1 MRMRQK
7 SFRRTLFRF
16 LLASLLLCIPNSLS
30 FAGGST
36 SLKPVRFAFPALSAV
51 YLPIWVAKEAGIFQ
65 KSGLDVA
72 VNYVAG
78 NNRLTAAMIGGSI
91 EIGVGGSASIDAN
104 ARKASD
110 LVFVAAIAQRAVA
123 SLYARP
129 EVKSVGDLRGK
140 IIATVGKATLTDDAA
155 RIILLQNRIPLDE
168 VKFVYTNS
176 VSANLTSLVAGNVA
190 AAILTAPGTLS
201 ARKAGMIEIANAAT
215 MDYPYL
221 HGSIVVLRPYL
232 KSDRETLKLFL
243 RGLVEGIRESKAN
256 ASRAV
261 EIMMKYLKGSR
272 ETLLESYKTFVPFF
286 PDYPE
291 VPLQA
296 IENVASL
303 HGLSLDDAAVAR
315 MVDNSVIREV
325 VSGTGRNLSS
335 SNQGR

>member
-1 MRMRQK
+1 MARGR
-7 SFRRTLFRF
+7 FRSAFF
-16 LLASLLLCIPNSLS
+16 LLFLFEGLLFLTLVPSS
-30 FAGGST
+30 FSAAGNI
-36 SLKPVRFAFPALSAV
+36 KPVRFAFPALSAV
-51 YLPIWVAKEAGIFQ
+51 YLPIWVAKEEGIFQ

-72 VNYVAG
+72 VNYVAS

-110 LVFVAAIAQRAVA
+110 LVFVAAIAQKAVA
-123 SLYARP
+123 SLYTRP
-129 EVKSVGDLRGK
+129 EVKSIADLKGK

-155 RIILLQNRIPLDE
+155 RIILLQNHVPLDE

-176 VSANLTSLVAGNVA
+176 VSANLTALVSGNVA

-201 ARKAGMIEIANAAT
+201 ARKAGMIEIANAAA

-232 KSDRETLKLFL
+232 NSDREILKLFL
-243 RGLVEGIRESKAN
+243 RSLVDGIHESKEN

-261 EIMMKYLKGSR
+261 EIMAKYLKGSR
-272 ETLLESYKTFVPFF
+272 ETLLESYKAFVPFF

-296 IENVASL
+296 IENVESL
-303 HGLSLDDAAVAR
+303 HGLSLDRSAVER
-315 MVDNSVIREV
+315 MVDNSLIREV
-325 VSGTGRNLSS
+325 VNGAGKNM
-335 SNQGR
+335 SNATQAR

>member
-1 MRMRQK
+1 MAERC
-7 SFRRTLFRF
+7 FRRNFCRF
-16 LLASLLLCIPNSLS
+16 LFGSLLLFVSDSSSIA
-30 FAGGST
+30 AGPM
-36 SLKPVRFAFPALSAV
+36 SLKQVRFAFPALSAV

-78 NNRLTAAMIGGSI
+78 NNKLTAAMIGGSI

-110 LVFVAAIAQRAVA
+110 LVFVAAIAQRAIA

-129 EVKSVGDLRGK
+129 EVTSVGNLRGK

-155 RIILLQNRIPLDE
+155 RIILLQNRISPDE

-176 VSANLTSLVAGNVA
+176 VSANLTALVSGNVA

-201 ARKAGMIEIANAAT
+201 ARKAGMIEIASAAAT
-215 MDYPYL
+215 DYPYL

-243 RGLVEGIRESKAN
+243 RGLVDGIRESKAN
-256 ASRAV
+256 ANRAV
-261 EIMMKYLKGSR
+261 DIMAKYLKGSQ

-303 HGLSLDDAAVAR
+303 HGLSLDAGDAER
-315 MVDNSVIREV
+315 MVDNSIIREV
-325 VSGTGRNLSS
+325 ANEPGKNRRNDT
-335 SNQGR
+335 QER

>member
-1 MRMRQK
+1 MAREKCFGQ
-7 SFRRTLFRF
+7 SFFLFLFWSLF
-16 LLASLLLCIPNSLS
+16 LYMPDSSS
-30 FAGGST
+30 FAAGAA

-129 EVKSVGDLRGK
+129 EIKSIADLKGK

-155 RIILLQNRIPLDE
+155 RIVLLQNRIPVDE

-176 VSANLTSLVAGNVA
+176 VSASLTALVSGNVA

-201 ARKAGMIEIANAAT
+201 ARKAGMVEIANAAAAA
-215 MDYPYL
+215 YPHL

-232 KSDRETLKLFL
+232 ASERETLKLFL
-243 RGLVEGIRESKAN
+243 RSLVDGIHETKAN

-261 EIMMKYLKGSR
+261 EVMAKYLKGSR

-296 IENVASL
+296 IENVAVL
-303 HGLSLDDAAVAR
+303 HGLSLDRGAVER
-315 MVDNSVIREV
+315 MVDNSIIREV
-325 VSGTGRNLSS
+325 VNGTEKNMSSTGR
-335 SNQGR
+335 

>member
-1 MRMRQK
+1 MARRKLCRVFFSCFVFHGLLFWTLVASSFPATGSVK
-7 SFRRTLFRF
+7 S
-16 LLASLLLCIPNSLS
+16 
-30 FAGGST
+30 
-36 SLKPVRFAFPALSAV
+36 VRFAFPALSAV

-65 KSGLDVA
+65 KQGLDVS
-72 VNYVAG
+72 VSYVAG
-78 NNRLTAAMIGGSI
+78 NNKLTAAMIGGSI

-104 ARKASD
+104 ARRASD

-129 EVKSVGDLRGK
+129 EMRSISDLKGK

-176 VSANLTSLVAGNVA
+176 VSANLTALVSGNVA

-201 ARKAGMIEIANAAT
+201 ARKANMIEIANAAAL
-215 MDYPYL
+215 DYPYL

-243 RGLVEGIRESKAN
+243 RSLVDGIQESKAN

-261 EIMMKYLKGSR
+261 DIMGKYLKGSR
-272 ETLLESYKTFVPFF
+272 ETLLESYRTFVPFF
-286 PDYPE
+286 PDHPD
-291 VPLQA
+291 VPLRA

-303 HGLSLDDAAVAR
+303 HGLSLDGGAVER
-315 MVDNSVIREV
+315 MVDNSIISEV
-325 VSGTGRNLSS
+325 VNEAGKNM
-335 SNQGR
+335 SNADERR